1 MSNNNEIKARDTVW
15 EEVLELLSS
24 QGRLSRYFKLPKNEK
39 KAIAQLYSAKATLC
53 LGKIFSMTQQGKR
66 KEREV
71 MLAKLGPYEHYALL
85 AVLLQSMQCWAETD
99 GLIRQKAPSR
109 WKVAHA

>member
-1 MSNNNEIKARDTVW
+1 MSNQSEIKARDTIW

-24 QGRLSRYFKLPKNEK
+24 QGRLSRYFKLPKHEK
-39 KAIAQLYSAKATLC
+39 KAISQLYSTKATLC
-53 LGKIFSMTQQGKR
+53 LGKVFALTQQGKR
-66 KEREV
+66 KEREI
-71 MLAKLGPYEHYALL
+71 MLAKLGAYQHYALL
-85 AVLLQSMQCWAETD
+85 GVLLQSMQCWAETD

>member
-1 MSNNNEIKARDTVW
+1 MSTNDQIKARDTVW

-24 QGRLSRYFKLPKNEK
+24 QGRLSRYFKLPKSEK
-39 KAIAQLYSAKATLC
+39 KAISQLYSTKATLC
-53 LGKIFSMTQQGKR
+53 LGKIFSLTQQGKR
-66 KEREV
+66 KERQAV
-71 MLAKLGPYEHYALL
+71 IAKLGAYEHYALL

>member
-1 MSNNNEIKARDTVW
+1 MSKNNEIKARDTVW

-24 QGRLSRYFKLPKNEK
+24 EGRLSRYFKLPKNEK
-39 KAIAQLYSAKATLC
+39 KAIGQLYSANATLR
-53 LGKIFSMTQQGKR
+53 LGKIFSLTQQGK
-66 KEREV
+66 KSEREA
-71 MLAKLGPYEHYALL
+71 MLAKFGPYEYYALL

-99 GLIRQKAPSR
+99 GLIRQTAPSR